1 MSDRSPRG
9 GRTDDLRVPAESQP
23 PAPDAEPRD
32 AEALATPERKQWRL
46 VVRRF
51 LRHRAAI
58 ASLVVLV
65 VVALYAFVGPLLWP
79 YDHTIQRG
87 VPSSVPPNLAH
98 PFGTT
103 SAGQDV
109 FGQVMRGTQQSLK
122 VAFVVAGIGTTIGAI
137 WGAVAG
143 YLGGR
148 VDSVMMRSV
157 DILLVI
163 PQLALVAAILGNV
176 TAGTTWF
183 AVALVLG
190 FLGWGVLARIVRG
203 EVLSLREREFV
214 EAAKAMG
221 ASDSRIV
228 FSHLLPN
235 VAGPIIVA
243 ATLTMATTILVE
255 AGLSFLG
262 LGIQPPDTS
271 LGLLISDARSAAFT
285 RPWLFYPPGVMI
297 VLIAL
302 TVNFIGDGLRDAL
315 DPRQNLVRQ

>member
-1 MSDRSPRG
+1 MSDLERPGSEP
-9 GRTDDLRVPAESQP
+9 DLRVPTVSQP
-23 PAPDAEPRD
+23 AAPDDQPRD
-32 AEALATPERKQWRL
+32 AEALTTPERKQWRM

-51 LRHRAAI
+51 LRHRAAVV
-58 ASLVVLV
+58 SLVVFV

-87 VPSSVPPNLAH
+87 VPSSVPPNLDH

-122 VAFVVAGIGTTIGAI
+122 VAIVVAGIGTTIGAI

-148 VDSVMMRSV
+148 VDNIMMRFV
-157 DILLVI
+157 DVLLVL
-163 PQLALVAAILGNV
+163 PQLALIAAILGNV

-190 FLGWGVLARIVRG
+190 FLGWAVLARIVRG
-203 EVLSLREREFV
+203 EVLSLREREFI

-221 ASDSRIV
+221 ASDVRIV

-243 ATLTMATTILVE
+243 ATLAMATTILAE

-285 RPWLFYPPGVMI
+285 RPWLFYPPGLMI

-302 TVNFIGDGLRDAL
+302 TVNFVGDGLRDAL
-315 DPRQNLVRQ
+315 DPRQNLVRR

>member
-1 MSDRSPRG
+1 MSDRERLW
-9 GRTDDLRVPAESQP
+9 RRDDLRVPTESQP

-87 VPSSVPPNLAH
+87 VPSSVPPNLDH